1 MDLETQVYDDGAET
15 PVEEI
20 ISEEIEEDVPEADD
34 FAALSTQKYVEAE
47 PEGAE
52 KTSAASSLVSPPAE
66 SAPPAPAVRLATA
79 VPKPS
84 VSFSDDEMSD
94 DVYDDEARMLAGP
107 FWMRVVEGR
116 HYTLGVIVVL

>member
-47 PEGAE
+47 PEGAAPVPFRE
-52 KTSAASSLVSPPAE
+52 RQWASDVHSRESKPAMHGSTLVVHGLRRMETSKEPP
-66 SAPPAPAVRLATA
+66 
-79 VPKPS
+79 
-84 VSFSDDEMSD
+84 
-94 DVYDDEARMLAGP
+94 
-107 FWMRVVEGR
+107 
-116 HYTLGVIVVL
+116 